1 MFNWLKRLLLAIE
14 KLAENSEAES
24 EYVRKL
30 YEKQTQMEFEAIVFR
45 RDIADLIVETKQL
58 SGRLTILNTELEAH
72 KAKKRH
78 SHGKKEN
85 ITPPANGQTVEVPS
99 KEFADIVT
107 PSGRELIADSKL
119 YQTAKAAIEDKTGA
133 SRYQVEGKDAGPETP
148 MQAMGKYSCASC
160 GMFMREPCVHW
171 AAAEAKAAEIDA
183 KCDELASKWQP
194 GDVPPGTVTAG
205 RITLAEADS
214 QADGCK

>member
-14 KLAENSEAES
+14 KLAENSQAES

-72 KAKKRH
+72 KALKRH

-85 ITPPANGQTVEVPS
+85 ITPPTN
-99 KEFADIVT
+99 
-107 PSGRELIADSKL
+107 GRELIADPKL

-148 MQAMGKYSCASC
+148 MQAMDMVPKYAITVTHP
-160 GMFMREPCVHW
+160 ET
-171 AAAEAKAAEIDA
+171 
-183 KCDELASKWQP
+183 KWQP

-205 RITLAEADS
+205 RITLDD